1 MSTRIIV
8 CLVLTFLLL
17 LWVQRRTDTVHAKF
31 LQTQKENEVKS
42 SLFRAPIS
50 QKPSPGIKKMPCHRA
65 PCRASQVVPIYP
77 REGTIAG
84 KTTLRVSADTQ
95 HNRSRGDSQ

>member
-8 CLVLTFLLL
+8 CLVLSFLLL

-42 SLFRAPIS
+42 ALFRAPVS
-50 QKPSPGIKKMPCHRA
+50 QKPSPSIKKMPCRRA
-65 PCRASQVVPIYP
+65 PCRDSQVVPISP

-95 HNRSRGDSQ
+95 HNRSRGNSQ